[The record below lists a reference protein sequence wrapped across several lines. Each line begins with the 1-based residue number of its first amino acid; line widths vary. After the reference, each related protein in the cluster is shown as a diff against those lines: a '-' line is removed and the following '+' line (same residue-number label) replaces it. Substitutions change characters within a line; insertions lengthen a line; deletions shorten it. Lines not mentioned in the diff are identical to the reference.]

1 MKPIDTAIAWPFTE
15 ESDWIKSAKGDSNH
29 LLYARNTPA
38 PVVTELEQCIA
49 RMEGAEYGLAF
60 SSGMA
65 AIYATLMTLLKPG
78 AKIVALDALYGGTF
92 SLLHHVFPSWGVD
105 CRLVRTTSELF
116 TEIEQGCDIVYLETP
131 SNPMLLEVDISATSA
146 LAKKANALLVCDN
159 TVATP
164 FAQNPIE
171 HGADIVIHSA
181 TKFLGGHMDALA
193 GVVCCSAKHRDLIH
207 QHRELIGSVLAPQAA
222 QLIARGLETFELRMS
237 RATDNATQ
245 LAARLNN
252 HPKVTRVFHPSI
264 NLVSGESTLQ
274 RSVALL
280 SFELENRAAVSLF
293 LKRCDSLTLAS
304 TLGAT
309 HTLIGLPETTS
320 HVECSVEERTALGIP
335 EGLVRVSVGI
345 EPIDQLLA
353 WFDHALSF

>member
-1 MKPIDTAIAWPFTE
+1 MKPVDTAIAWPFTE
-15 ESDWIKSAKGDSNH
+15 ESDWINSAKGDSNH

-38 PVVTELEQCIA
+38 PIVTELEQRIA
-49 RMEGAEYGLAF
+49 NMEGADYGLAF

-65 AIYATLMTLLKPG
+65 AIFATLMTLLKPG

-92 SLLHHVFPSWGVD
+92 SLLHHVFPTWGVD
-105 CRLVRTTSELF
+105 CQLVRTPSELF
-116 TEIEQGCDIVYLETP
+116 KEIEQGCDIVYLETP
-131 SNPMLLEVDISATSA
+131 SNPMLVEVDIAATSA
-146 LAKKANALLVCDN
+146 LAKKSNALLICDN

-164 FAQNPIE
+164 FTQNPIK
-171 HGADIVIHSA
+171 HGADIVVHSA

-222 QLIARGLETFELRMS
+222 QLISRGLESFELRMS
-237 RATDNATQ
+237 RATDNAAH
-245 LAARLNN
+245 LAAWLNN
-252 HPKVTRVFHPSI
+252 HPNVTQVFHPSI
-264 NLVSGESTLQ
+264 NEPTERSTL
-274 RSVALL
+274 RRCVALL
-280 SFELENRAAVSLF
+280 SFELKNRAAVSHF

-320 HVECSVEERTALGIP
+320 HVECTVEERKALGIP

-345 EPIDQLLA
+345 ERIEQLLA
-353 WFDHALSF
+353 RFDHALEF